1 MKEVFF
7 DRNFQK
13 LFFANLFS
21 GFGQGMTMIGISWY
35 LVTETGSAKQL
46 GITMFVSAILM
57 FLLGP
62 YVGTLIDRF
71 SRKAILLVENAVG
84 FVILLALAL
93 WGFHAP
99 YGEWMLIALFI
110 VNTLIF
116 QVHYPTQSALVQE
129 KFEEHHY
136 RSINSLLEIE
146 GQTASVLAGGATG
159 LVLGWYGL
167 PVVLLFDAL
176 TYLFAWLLISRMEYV
191 FTLEKHVREN
201 PGTDW
206 LVQFAESWRY
216 IKKKRGFLLFG
227 VSVFMPYIAVMVG
240 NLLAPVFVS
249 QTLHA
254 DALIYSLQEMT
265 YAIGAVAA
273 GFLLLRM
280 MKRFGEVCS
289 LVSNTLL
296 FAAAMTA
303 IVALPYGWTY
313 VALTTLFG
321 WCNASV
327 RLVRQ
332 NLYMVMVPKHLMG
345 RVLSFF
351 QLVGMMMRL
360 ALIGLFTLI
369 IDYSG
374 AGTGYLILAGL
385 LVLAAWGSYTS
396 IRLLLPPSVQ
406 PDSAPTTK
414 AVHRP

>member
-7 DRNFQK
+7 DRDFQK
-13 LFFANLFS
+13 LFLANLFS

-46 GITMFVSAILM
+46 GTTMFVSAILM

-71 SRKAILLVENAVG
+71 PRKTILLVENAVG
-84 FVILLALAL
+84 FVILFALAL
-93 WGFHAP
+93 WGFCAP
-99 YGEWMLIALFI
+99 YGHWMLISLFI
-110 VNTLIF
+110 VTTLIF

-129 KFEEHHY
+129 KFEERHY

-146 GQTASVLAGGATG
+146 SQTASVLAGGAAG
-159 LVLGWYGL
+159 LVLGRYGL

-176 TYLFAWLLISRMEYV
+176 TYLLALLLISRMNYV
-191 FTLEKHVREN
+191 FTLEKHVRKSPET
-201 PGTDW
+201 GW
-206 LVQFAESWRY
+206 LMQFAQSWRY
-216 IKKKRGFLLFG
+216 IKEKRGFLLFG
-227 VSVFMPYIAVMVG
+227 VSVFMPFIAVMVG
-240 NLLAPVFVS
+240 NLLAPVFVA
-249 QTLHA
+249 QTLRA
-254 DALIYSLQEMT
+254 DALIYSLHEMT

-273 GFLLLRM
+273 GFLVTGMSKWL
-280 MKRFGEVCS
+280 GEVRS
-289 LVSNTLL
+289 LVGNTLL

-303 IVALPYGWTY
+303 VVVFPYGWAY

-332 NLYMVMVPKHLMG
+332 NLYMVIVPNHLMG

-360 ALIGLFTLI
+360 SLIGLCTLT
-369 IDYSG
+369 IDYTG
-374 AGTGYLILAGL
+374 AGTGYLVLAGL
-385 LVLAAWGSYTS
+385 LVLAAWGAHTS
-396 IRLLLPPSVQ
+396 TRLLLPSSVQ
-406 PDSAPTTK
+406 SAATPQAK
-414 AVHRP
+414 AIHRS